1 MSRKISALFL
11 SLLLLNGFALAVTGG
26 DVKTIQDF
34 TSVVGTF
41 SGTVGAG
48 DSAQP
53 SSGQVQQVSLTII
66 NCP

>member
-1 MSRKISALFL
+1 MSRKIPALFL

-41 SGTVGAG
+41 SGTVGAEIPPKLQAAKF
-48 DSAQP
+48 SR
-53 SSGQVQQVSLTII
+53 
-66 NCP
+66 